1 MIQQAVAHLR
11 VEGPQ
16 TAGLLPR
23 VTFKPGISRYSD
35 RIRCASCSNRGLT
48 SIGSVQAG
56 RARRS
61 AAEPT
66 PRPAS
71 ASKRGPWQPPAVRS
85 IGTPCAMATTAW
97 RDLLG
102 GPQLQSAPAAAPL
115 SSKLSCRAPPC
126 EILGRAGDCG
136 VVPRLGYE
144 LETTRAATLHFM
156 ASAMLLTYP
165 SRHPWTCPRRTLSSR
180 GSRRPHCRAD
190 RRWRAVPGKASVL
203 GRADLPLALWGLVMA
218 MAGLAWLVSRCG
230 REHYGAP
237 DPSRTTDRHAKAR
250 RLSRMRIGKMP
261 VILGGRR

>member
-23 VTFKPGISRYSD
+23 H
-35 RIRCASCSNRGLT
+35 
-48 SIGSVQAG
+48 VQAG
-56 RARRS
+56 HLTVFGSDSLRQLLEQRTHVDRQRRRRSVPRRS

-102 GPQLQSAPAAAPL
+102 AAIAVCSRGRAL

-126 EILGRAGDCG
+126 EILGRAGDCS

-144 LETTRAATLHFM
+144 ARDHAGSHPSLHGISHAPDLSIASPLDVPAPNPILTRQSSAALPCRSPLARRSRKGL
-156 ASAMLLTYP
+156 ASWAG
-165 SRHPWTCPRRTLSSR
+165 RTCPWRCGVWCWRWPVWP
-180 GSRRPHCRAD
+180 GWFRAWA
-190 RRWRAVPGKASVL
+190 R
-203 GRADLPLALWGLVMA
+203 ALWGTRPGEPLTAVRH
-218 MAGLAWLVSRCG
+218 AGCHECVAY
-230 REHYGAP
+230 REH
-237 DPSRTTDRHAKAR
+237 
-250 RLSRMRIGKMP
+250 